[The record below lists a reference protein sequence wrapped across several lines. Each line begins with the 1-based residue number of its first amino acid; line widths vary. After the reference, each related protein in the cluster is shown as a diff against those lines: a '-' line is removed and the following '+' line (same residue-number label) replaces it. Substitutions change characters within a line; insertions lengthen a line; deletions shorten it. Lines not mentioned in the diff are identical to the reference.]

1 LLILQSGFVKEKTVE
16 YQVSHQG
23 RVKSCPFHTL
33 SFFAGLDEDLL
44 ALLKAIPSDSLTY
57 QPAQTI
63 YHASTPAAYFYVVRE
78 GHVKLFKT
86 TSNGKE
92 QIVKIVRPGEIFGFD
107 GFVDEFYNHSAVALK
122 QVEVCRIPIAQLQ
135 YLHERRHEVER
146 LIMMNCIKE
155 LQHADERLLELGAKR
170 SGERLASFLLAWCE
184 STPQG
189 EWTPLVLSRLE
200 TAQLLGLT
208 IETVSRMFALWKR
221 EAVIREEHQAIQ
233 IVDAQKLNALAFSD

>member
-1 LLILQSGFVKEKTVE
+1 
-16 YQVSHQG
+16 
-23 RVKSCPFHTL
+23 
-33 SFFAGLDEDLL
+33 
-44 ALLKAIPSDSLTY
+44 
-57 QPAQTI
+57 
-63 YHASTPAAYFYVVRE
+63 
-78 GHVKLFKT
+78 
-86 TSNGKE
+86 
-92 QIVKIVRPGEIFGFD
+92 
-107 GFVDEFYNHSAVALK
+107 
-122 QVEVCRIPIAQLQ
+122 
-135 YLHERRHEVER
+135 
-146 LIMMNCIKE
+146 MMNCIKE